1 MNQNLWRQNGRH
13 FKCLL
18 LLVLSFLCCS
28 WLGMA
33 SADQAVTPAATQTL
47 IAAELTSLAGKQ
59 TVELPHILQSGEF
72 DPKGSIVHYRLV
84 VELPRQPDAALGVF
98 VSKLSLSGR
107 LSLNGQEVGACAD
120 GRLQDVR
127 CLNHPNLFVPPKNW
141 WRAGPNT
148 LDFEI
153 YATSRQANGLT
164 PVLVGDA
171 FELSD
176 GAYRKS
182 DLLKHEVPEGI
193 AWVALLLGLLSLAA
207 AMVLRSASLYFW
219 FGLTC
224 VSNAL
229 VNLSFLTIYP
239 PVNGDLFSWF
249 IFASRMASSCLL
261 LLTFVY
267 LFAKEEGLRWLRRL
281 LVAYTVLGP
290 TLIAITGNNRMVV
303 VALYAPLALVALG
316 MLLAM
321 VRWSWQSRRPLHVIT
336 TLMLS
341 ALFAMG
347 MLDWTRLAGR
357 AAFDGVYLIAYGYP
371 GVMLI
376 IGGMLLGL
384 LTSAL
389 RTSRQF
395 SATLEMRVAE
405 TSALL
410 NSALTNMSQGICVID
425 KNGRF
430 KLFNDK
436 ACDLLDLPRSLLE
449 SKPLL
454 SEVVK
459 FQSDRGDFGPEFANV
474 EAAGRS
480 YVATFGVNVDLT
492 VPQRYLRQDKS
503 GRYIEVNS
511 RPLPSGDMVRT
522 FTDVSEYEQVNRQLK
537 VMLDE
542 YQQLSD
548 QVLQRGRDQVVVAL
562 TELSVIRD
570 NETGLHTKRTQL
582 FVKTLAQALV
592 QSGHYEEHL
601 SEQQIDLIVKA
612 TPMHDLGKIGI
623 PDHILL
629 KPGRLTDE
637 EMLIMRTH
645 AALGESILLMM
656 AGAGRRAVDSLFTV
670 AAKLAGAHHENW
682 DGSGYPRGQSA
693 QDIPLGARLM
703 AVADVY
709 DALTTAR
716 VYKRA
721 WTHEE
726 ASAHISGQKG
736 TKFDP
741 AVVDAFEREEANF
754 KKIALELAD
763 H

>member
-1 MNQNLWRQNGRH
+1 MTQNLSTLDGRH

-18 LLVLSFLCCS
+18 LLALSFLCCS

-59 TVELPHILQSGEF
+59 PVELPHILQSGEF

-98 VSKLSLSGR
+98 VSKMSLSGR

-127 CLNHPNLFVPPKNW
+127 CLNHPNLFVPPKGA
-141 WRAGPNT
+141 WRVGANT

-153 YATSRQANGLT
+153 YANSRQANGLT

-182 DLLKHEVPEGI
+182 YLLKHEVPEGI

-224 VSNAL
+224 LSSAL
-229 VNLSFLTIYP
+229 VNMSFLTTYP
-239 PVNGDLFSWF
+239 AVNGDLFSWF

-281 LVAYTVLGP
+281 LVVYTVLGP

-303 VALYAPLALVALG
+303 VALYAPIALVALG
-316 MLLAM
+316 LLLAM

-347 MLDWTRLAGR
+347 MLDWMRLAGR
-357 AAFDGVYLIAYGYP
+357 AAFDGVYLLAYAYP

-389 RTSRQF
+389 RTSREF
-395 SATLEMRVAE
+395 TATLEMRVAE

-459 FQSDRGDFGPEFANV
+459 FQSDRGDFGPEFVNV

-480 YVATFGVNVDLT
+480 YVATLGVNVDLT

-548 QVLQRGRDQVVVAL
+548 QVMQRGRDQVVVAL

-592 QSGHYEEHL
+592 QYEEQL

-645 AALGESILLMM
+645 AALGESILLVM

-721 WTHEE
+721 WSHEE
-726 ASAHISGQKG
+726 ATAHIASQKG
-736 TKFDP
+736 KKFDP
-741 AVVDAFEREEANF
+741 VVVDAFEREEANF

>member
-1 MNQNLWRQNGRH
+1 MTQNLSTLDGRH

-18 LLVLSFLCCS
+18 LLALSFLCCS

-59 TVELPHILQSGEF
+59 PVELPHILQSGEF

-98 VSKLSLSGR
+98 VSKMSLSGR

-127 CLNHPNLFVPPKNW
+127 CLNHPNLFVPPKGA
-141 WRAGPNT
+141 WRVGANT

-153 YATSRQANGLT
+153 YANSRQANGLT

-182 DLLKHEVPEGI
+182 YLLKHEVPEGI

-224 VSNAL
+224 LSSAL
-229 VNLSFLTIYP
+229 VNMSFLTTYP
-239 PVNGDLFSWF
+239 AVNGDLFSWF

-281 LVAYTVLGP
+281 LVVYTVLGP

-303 VALYAPLALVALG
+303 VALYAPIALVAFGL
-316 MLLAM
+316 LLAM

-357 AAFDGVYLIAYGYP
+357 AAFDGVYLITYGYP

-389 RTSRQF
+389 RTSREF
-395 SATLEMRVAE
+395 TATLEMRVAE

-459 FQSDRGDFGPEFANV
+459 FQSDRGDFGPEFVNV

-480 YVATFGVNVDLT
+480 YVATLGVNVDLT

-548 QVLQRGRDQVVVAL
+548 QVMQRGRDQVVVAL

-592 QSGHYEEHL
+592 QSGHYEEQL

-645 AALGESILLMM
+645 AALGESILLVM

-721 WTHEE
+721 WSHEE
-726 ASAHISGQKG
+726 ATAHIASQKG
-736 TKFDP
+736 KKFDP
-741 AVVDAFEREEANF
+741 VVVDAFEREEANF